1 MESNENANKSTAVEP
16 TPPTKKWEWLS
27 NIHPLSIVF
36 VIIVLLA
43 LLTYV
48 IPGGSY
54 DRYEVP
60 VSALGGD
67 TREVID
73 PDSFHY
79 VDSNPQGFSDLWTA
93 FMEGALDAA
102 DISF

>member
-43 LLTYV
+43 LLC
-48 IPGGSY
+48 
-54 DRYEVP
+54 
-60 VSALGGD
+60 
-67 TREVID
+67 D
-73 PDSFHY
+73 PRRI
-79 VDSNPQGFSDLWTA
+79 L
-93 FMEGALDAA
+93 
-102 DISF
+102 